1 MNIADN
7 KDTHRIENAGALIYP
22 QDFAAPGGQAWRI
35 VSGSVRLDRLNGD
48 EILMAGIALPG
59 DLIGAE
65 TLLLERT
72 TFAARAMSRVELVA
86 WPDGSESLVPGKLLA
101 TLAAAE
107 QRAASVLAL
116 RCGQAA
122 ARVRRLIGLLA
133 GNSATANTRPAATV
147 SVDLPGLRDM
157 ADATDLTIETVSRV
171 ISRMRDDGLLKR
183 QGRGRIA
190 LAADNHFS

>member
-1 MNIADN
+1 MKATDQVEF
-7 KDTHRIENAGALIYP
+7 KSVAGGTLIYP
-22 QDFAAPGGQAWRI
+22 QDMATPGGYAWRI
-35 VSGSVRLDRLNGD
+35 VSGSVRLDRINGD

-65 TLLLERT
+65 TLLLEKT
-72 TFAARAMSRVELVA
+72 TFSARAMSQAELVA
-86 WPDGSESLVPGKLLA
+86 WPHGSESLVPGKLLA

-122 ARVRRLIGLLA
+122 SRVGRLISLLA
-133 GNSATANTRPAATV
+133 GPRVTTGTAPLAI
-147 SVDLPGLRDM
+147 DLPGLRDI

-171 ISRMRDDGLLKR
+171 ISRMRTEGLLQR
-183 QGRGRIA
+183 QGRRRIA
-190 LAADNHFS
+190 LSPDNHFC